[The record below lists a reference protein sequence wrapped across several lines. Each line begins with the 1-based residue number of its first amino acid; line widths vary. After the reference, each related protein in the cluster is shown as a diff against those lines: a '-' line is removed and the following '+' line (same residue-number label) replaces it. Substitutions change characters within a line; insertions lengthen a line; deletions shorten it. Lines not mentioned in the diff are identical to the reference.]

1 MDLKGLG
8 YLISSVSV
16 ILLGV
21 VAWPGPDEPNWHAVA
36 VLLGAGR
43 LLPEHLFLD
52 AGEAPEPAS
61 ATGPLPFPA
70 SLDAIERAYLMWVLG
85 SEGGNKSKAAE
96 TLGIDP
102 STLSRKLTRFG
113 VEA

>member
-36 VLLGAGR
+36 VLLGMVLSILDMAVR
-43 LLPEHLFLD
+43 FMSHKQDRTDIHRAARNQPPEAD
-52 AGEAPEPAS
+52 
-61 ATGPLPFPA
+61 
-70 SLDAIERAYLMWVLG
+70 
-85 SEGGNKSKAAE
+85 
-96 TLGIDP
+96 
-102 STLSRKLTRFG
+102 
-113 VEA
+113 